1 MRQFLATMKM
11 PFLRKIRRHGF
22 LTLLIIMQ
30 PFVLLSGCTAFYHGD
45 TKRENQS
52 LETRLDSKV
61 PGLLNKYN
69 VPGAAMAIISDGE
82 IVYSKAWGVQ
92 RAGEGSQIDEQ
103 TLFEAASLTKPVFAY
118 GVIKLVR
125 DKKIDLD
132 KPLSEYLQEPY
143 IKEDERIH
151 KITARMVLSHTSGL
165 PNWRPEFLIK
175 TDTGIAYSDSP
186 GPLKIQFDPGTWFRY
201 SAEGYNYL
209 QHVVEDI
216 TEQRL
221 DLYMRDAVLDPL
233 SMNDSIFIWDEAK
246 KSSVAMPHNEE
257 GQVVDEWLWR
267 FHKPMAAGTLF
278 TTTADFAKFLSA
290 MLSTEEFFDSKL
302 NQNLSAQNL
311 ETMLQPQIEIGN
323 QLAWSLGWGLEEHEK
338 EWFFWQWGDNPGFKH
353 FAVGSR
359 SRRFAVVVF
368 TNGQNGENVYR
379 PIIEAVLGVKLNALE
394 NI

>member
-1 MRQFLATMKM
+1 MKM
-11 PFLRKIRRHGF
+11 PFLRKIRAHGF

-30 PFVLLSGCTAFYHGD
+30 PFVFLCGCTAFYHGE
-45 TKRENQS
+45 TKMENRS
-52 LETRLDSKV
+52 LEPWLDSKV

-69 VPGAAMAIISDGE
+69 VPGAAMAIIRDGE

-92 RAGEGSQIDEQ
+92 HTGEGSQIDEQ

-118 GVIKLVR
+118 GVFKLVR
-125 DKKIDLD
+125 DKKLDLD

-143 IKEDERIH
+143 IKGDERIH

-175 TDTGIAYSDSP
+175 TDTGIEYSKSP

-209 QHVVEDI
+209 QHVVENI
-216 TEQRL
+216 TEKRL
-221 DLYMRDAVLDPL
+221 DIYMRDAVLDPL
-233 SMNDSIFIWDEAK
+233 GMNNSTFIWEETK
-246 KSSVAMPHNEE
+246 ELSVAMPHNEE
-257 GQVVDEWLWR
+257 GQAVNEWLWR
-267 FHKPMAAGTLF
+267 FQEPMAAGTLF
-278 TTTADFAKFLSA
+278 ITVIDYARFLSA
-290 MLSTEEFFDSKL
+290 MLSTKESLHSGSAQD
-302 NQNLSAQNL
+302 LSAHDL
-311 ETMLQPQIEIGN
+311 ENMLQPQIEIGN
-323 QLAWSLGWGLEEHEK
+323 QLTWSLGWGLEEHEK

-359 SRRFAVVVF
+359 SRKFAVVVF
-368 TNGQNGENVYR
+368 TNGQNGESVFR

>member
-1 MRQFLATMKM
+1 MKM
-11 PFLRKIRRHGF
+11 PFLRKIRAHGF

-30 PFVLLSGCTAFYHGD
+30 PFLFLSGCTAIYHGD
-45 TKRENQS
+45 TKMENHS
-52 LETRLDSKV
+52 LETWLDSKV
-61 PGLLNKYN
+61 PDLLNKYN
-69 VPGAAMAIISDGE
+69 VPGASMAIIRNGE

-92 RAGEGSQIDEQ
+92 RAGEGSQIDDQ

-118 GVIKLVR
+118 GVLKLVR

-132 KPLSEYLQEPY
+132 QPLSEYLQEPY

-165 PNWRPEFLIK
+165 PNWRPEFLIE
-175 TDTGIAYSDSP
+175 TDTGIDYSKSP

-209 QHVVEDI
+209 QHVVENI

-221 DLYMRDAVLDPL
+221 DIYMRDAVLNPL
-233 SMNDSIFIWDEAK
+233 GMNASIFTYKEAK
-246 KSSVAMPHNEE
+246 ELSVAMPHNVE
-257 GQVVDEWLWR
+257 GQAVNKWLWR
-267 FHKPMAAGTLF
+267 FQKPMAAGTLF
-278 TTTADFAKFLSA
+278 TTVTDYAHFLSA
-290 MLSTEEFFDSKL
+290 MLSTKESMQSGSPQK
-302 NQNLSAQNL
+302 LSAHDL
-311 ETMLQPQIEIGN
+311 EKMLHPQIEIGN
-323 QLAWSLGWGLEEHEK
+323 QLAWSLGWGLEKHEK

-359 SRRFAVVVF
+359 SREFAVVMF
-368 TNGQNGENVYR
+368 TNGQNGERIYR
-379 PIIEAVLGVKLNALE
+379 PIIETVLGIKLNALE

>member
-1 MRQFLATMKM
+1 MKM
-11 PFLRKIRRHGF
+11 PFLRKIRAHGF

-30 PFVLLSGCTAFYHGD
+30 PFSFLSGCTAIYHGD
-45 TKRENQS
+45 TKMANLS

-61 PGLLNKYN
+61 PDLLNKYN
-69 VPGAAMAIISDGE
+69 VPGASMAIIRNGE

-92 RAGEGSQIDEQ
+92 RAGEGFQIDDQ

-118 GVIKLVR
+118 GVLKLVR

-132 KPLSEYLQEPY
+132 QPLSEYLQKPY

-165 PNWRPEFLIK
+165 PNWRPEFLIE
-175 TDTGIAYSDSP
+175 TDTGIDYSKSF

-209 QHVVEDI
+209 QHVVENI

-221 DLYMRDAVLDPL
+221 DFYMRDAVLNPL
-233 SMNDSIFIWDEAK
+233 GMNASIFTYKEAK
-246 KSSVAMPHNEE
+246 ELSVAMPHNEE
-257 GQVVDEWLWR
+257 GQVVNKWLWR
-267 FHKPMAAGTLF
+267 FQKPMAAGTLF
-278 TTTADFAKFLSA
+278 TTVTDYAHFLSA
-290 MLSTEEFFDSKL
+290 MLSTKESMQSGSPQKL
-302 NQNLSAQNL
+302 AAHDL
-311 ETMLQPQIEIGN
+311 EKMLHPQIEIGN
-323 QLAWSLGWGLEEHEK
+323 QLAWSLGWGLEKHEK
-338 EWFFWQWGDNPGFKH
+338 GWFFWQWGDNPGFKH

-359 SRRFAVVVF
+359 SREFAVVMF
-368 TNGQNGENVYR
+368 TNGQNGERVYR
-379 PIIEAVLGVKLNALE
+379 PIIEAVLGIKLNALE

>member
-1 MRQFLATMKM
+1 MKM
-11 PFLRKIRRHGF
+11 PFLRKIRAHGF

-69 VPGAAMAIISDGE
+69 VPGAAMAIIRNGE

-92 RAGEGSQIDEQ
+92 RAGEASQIDEQ

-118 GVIKLVR
+118 GVFKLVR

-151 KITARMVLSHTSGL
+151 KITSRMVLSHTSGL
-165 PNWRPEFLIK
+165 PNWRPEFLIE
-175 TDTGIAYSDSP
+175 TDTGIEYSKSP

-209 QHVVEDI
+209 QHVVENI

-221 DLYMRDAVLDPL
+221 DIYMRDAVLDPL
-233 SMNDSIFIWDEAK
+233 GMNASIFIWEETK
-246 KSSVAMPHNEE
+246 ELSVAMPHNEE
-257 GQVVDEWLWR
+257 GQAVNEWLWR
-267 FHKPMAAGTLF
+267 FQKPMAAGTLF
-278 TTTADFAKFLSA
+278 TTVTDYARFLSA
-290 MLSTEEFFDSKL
+290 MLSTKESL
-302 NQNLSAQNL
+302 HSGSLQNLSAHDL
-311 ETMLQPQIEIGN
+311 EKMLQPQIEIGN
-323 QLAWSLGWGLEEHEK
+323 QLAWSLGWGLEKHER

-359 SRRFAVVVF
+359 SQKLAVVVF
-368 TNGQNGENVYR
+368 TNGQNGKNVYR
-379 PIIEAVLGVKLNALE
+379 PIIGAILGVKLNALDE
-394 NI
+394 TD

>member
-1 MRQFLATMKM
+1 
-11 PFLRKIRRHGF
+11 
-22 LTLLIIMQ
+22 MQ

-69 VPGAAMAIISDGE
+69 VPGAAMAIIRNGE

-118 GVIKLVR
+118 GVFKLVR

-151 KITARMVLSHTSGL
+151 KITSRMVLSHTSGL
-165 PNWRPEFLIK
+165 PNWRPEFLIE
-175 TDTGIAYSDSP
+175 TDTGIEYSKSP

-209 QHVVEDI
+209 QHVVENI

-221 DLYMRDAVLDPL
+221 DIYMRDAVLDPL
-233 SMNDSIFIWDEAK
+233 GMNASIFIWEETK
-246 KSSVAMPHNEE
+246 ELSVAMPHNEE
-257 GQVVDEWLWR
+257 GQAVNEWLWQ
-267 FHKPMAAGTLF
+267 FQKPMAAGTLF
-278 TTTADFAKFLSA
+278 TSVTDYARFLSA
-290 MLSTEEFFDSKL
+290 MLSTKESL
-302 NQNLSAQNL
+302 HSGSLQNLSAHDL
-311 ETMLQPQIEIGN
+311 EKMLEPQIEIGN
-323 QLAWSLGWGLEEHEK
+323 QLAWSLGWGLEKHEK

-359 SRRFAVVVF
+359 SQKLAVVVF
-368 TNGQNGENVYR
+368 TNGQNGKNVYR
-379 PIIEAVLGVKLNALE
+379 PIIGAILGVKLNALE
-394 NI
+394 ETD

>member
-1 MRQFLATMKM
+1 
-11 PFLRKIRRHGF
+11 
-22 LTLLIIMQ
+22 MQ

-69 VPGAAMAIISDGE
+69 VPGAAMAIIRNGE
-82 IVYSKAWGVQ
+82 IVDSKAWGVQ

-143 IKEDERIH
+143 IKKDERIH

-165 PNWRPEFLIK
+165 PNWRPKFLIE
-175 TDTGIAYSDSP
+175 TDTGIEYSKSP
-186 GPLKIQFDPGTWFRY
+186 GPLKIQFDPGTWFGY

-209 QHVVEDI
+209 QHVVENI

-221 DLYMRDAVLDPL
+221 DIYMRDAVLDPL
-233 SMNDSIFIWDEAK
+233 GMNASIFIWEETK
-246 KSSVAMPHNEE
+246 ELSVAMPHNEE
-257 GQVVDEWLWR
+257 GQAVNEWLWR
-267 FHKPMAAGTLF
+267 FQKPMAAGTLF
-278 TTTADFAKFLSA
+278 TTVTDYARFLSA
-290 MLSTEEFFDSKL
+290 MLSTKESL
-302 NQNLSAQNL
+302 HSGSPQNLSAHDL
-311 ETMLQPQIEIGN
+311 EKMLQPQIEIGN
-323 QLAWSLGWGLEEHEK
+323 QLAWSLGWGLEKHEK

-359 SRRFAVVVF
+359 SQKLAVVVF
-368 TNGQNGENVYR
+368 TNGQNGKNVYR
-379 PIIEAVLGVKLNALE
+379 PIIGAILGVKLNALE
-394 NI
+394 ETD

>member
-1 MRQFLATMKM
+1 MKM
-11 PFLRKIRRHGF
+11 PFLRKIRAHGF

-30 PFVLLSGCTAFYHGD
+30 PLVLLSGCTAIYHGD
-45 TKRENQS
+45 TKMENHS
-52 LETRLDSKV
+52 LETWLDSKV
-61 PGLLNKYN
+61 PDLLNKYN
-69 VPGAAMAIISDGE
+69 VPGVSMAIIRDGE

-118 GVIKLVR
+118 GVLKLVR

-143 IKEDERIH
+143 IKKDERIH

-165 PNWRPEFLIK
+165 PNWRPKFLIE
-175 TDTGIAYSDSP
+175 TDTGIEYSKSP

-209 QHVVEDI
+209 QYVVENI

-221 DLYMRDAVLDPL
+221 DIYMRDAVLDPL
-233 SMNDSIFIWDEAK
+233 GMNASIFIWEETK
-246 KSSVAMPHNEE
+246 ELSVAMPHNEE
-257 GQVVDEWLWR
+257 GQAVNEWLWR
-267 FHKPMAAGTLF
+267 FQKPMAAGTLF
-278 TTTADFAKFLSA
+278 TTVTDYARFLSA
-290 MLSTEEFFDSKL
+290 MLSTKESL
-302 NQNLSAQNL
+302 HSGSPQNLSEYDL
-311 ETMLQPQIEIGN
+311 EKMLQPQIEIGN
-323 QLAWSLGWGLEEHEK
+323 QLAWSLGRGLEKHK
-338 EWFFWQWGDNPGFKH
+338 KDWYFWQWGDNPGFKH

-359 SRRFAVVVF
+359 SQKFAVVIF

-379 PIIEAVLGVKLNALE
+379 PIIEAIVGDKLNALE

>member
-1 MRQFLATMKM
+1 MKM
-11 PFLRKIRRHGF
+11 PFLRNIRAHGF
-22 LTLLIIMQ
+22 LTLLIMMQ
-30 PFVLLSGCTAFYHGD
+30 PFALLPGCTAFYHGD
-45 TKRENQS
+45 TKSENQS

-61 PGLLNKYN
+61 PSLLNKFN
-69 VPGAAMAIISDGE
+69 VPGAAMAIIRDGE

-118 GVIKLVR
+118 GVFKLVR

-165 PNWRPEFLIK
+165 PNWRPKFLIE
-175 TDTGIAYSDSP
+175 TDTGIDYSKSP
-186 GPLKIQFDPGTWFRY
+186 GPLKIKFDPGTWFGY

-209 QHVVEDI
+209 QHVVENI

-221 DLYMRDAVLDPL
+221 DIYMRDAVLDPL
-233 SMNDSIFIWDEAK
+233 GMNASIFIWEGTK
-246 KSSVAMPHNEE
+246 ELSVAMPHNEE
-257 GQVVDEWLWR
+257 GQAVNEWLWR
-267 FHKPMAAGTLF
+267 FQKPMAAGTLF
-278 TTTADFAKFLSA
+278 TTVTDYARFLSA
-290 MLSTEEFFDSKL
+290 MLSTKESL
-302 NQNLSAQNL
+302 HSGLPQNLSAHDL
-311 ETMLQPQIEIGN
+311 EKMLQPQIEIGN
-323 QLAWSLGWGLEEHEK
+323 QLAWSLGWGLEKHEK
-338 EWFFWQWGDNPGFKH
+338 EWLFWQWGDNPGFKH

-359 SRRFAVVVF
+359 SRRFAIVVF
-368 TNGQNGENVYR
+368 TNGQNGESVYR
-379 PIIEAVLGVKLNALE
+379 PIIETVLGIKLNALE

>member
-1 MRQFLATMKM
+1 
-11 PFLRKIRRHGF
+11 
-22 LTLLIIMQ
+22 MQ

-69 VPGAAMAIISDGE
+69 VPGAAMAIIRNGE

-92 RAGEGSQIDEQ
+92 RAGEGSKIDEQ

-118 GVIKLVR
+118 GVFKLVR

-132 KPLSEYLQEPY
+132 KPLSEYLREPY

-151 KITARMVLSHTSGL
+151 KITSRMVLSHTSGL
-165 PNWRPEFLIK
+165 PNWRPELLIE
-175 TDTGIAYSDSP
+175 TDTGIEYSKSP

-209 QHVVEDI
+209 QHVVENI

-221 DLYMRDAVLDPL
+221 DIYMRDAVLDPL
-233 SMNDSIFIWDEAK
+233 AMNASIFIWEETKELA
-246 KSSVAMPHNEE
+246 VAMPHNEE
-257 GQVVDEWLWR
+257 GQAVNEWLWR
-267 FHKPMAAGTLF
+267 FQKPMAAGTLF
-278 TTTADFAKFLSA
+278 TTVTDYARFLSA
-290 MLSTEEFFDSKL
+290 MLSTKESL
-302 NQNLSAQNL
+302 HSGSLQNLSAHDL
-311 ETMLQPQIEIGN
+311 EKMLEPQIEIGN
-323 QLAWSLGWGLEEHEK
+323 QLAWSLGWGLEKHEK

-359 SRRFAVVVF
+359 SREFAVVMF
-368 TNGQNGENVYR
+368 TNGQNGESVYR
-379 PIIEAVLGVKLNALE
+379 PIIETVLGIKLNALE

>member
-1 MRQFLATMKM
+1 M
-11 PFLRKIRRHGF
+11 
-22 LTLLIIMQ
+22 MQ

-45 TKRENQS
+45 TKSKKQS

-61 PGLLNKYN
+61 PSLLNKFN
-69 VPGAAMAIISDGE
+69 VPGAAMAIIRDGE

-92 RAGEGSQIDEQ
+92 RAGEGSRIDEQ

-118 GVIKLVR
+118 GVFKLVR

-165 PNWRPEFLIK
+165 PNWRPKFLIE
-175 TDTGIAYSDSP
+175 TDTGIDYSKSP
-186 GPLKIQFDPGTWFRY
+186 GPLKIKFDPGTWFGY

-209 QHVVEDI
+209 QHVVENI

-221 DLYMRDAVLDPL
+221 DIYMRDAVLDPL
-233 SMNDSIFIWDEAK
+233 GMNASIFIWEGTK
-246 KSSVAMPHNEE
+246 ELSVAMPHNEE
-257 GQVVDEWLWR
+257 GQAVNEWLWR
-267 FHKPMAAGTLF
+267 FQKPMAAGTLF
-278 TTTADFAKFLSA
+278 TTVRDYARFLSA
-290 MLSTEEFFDSKL
+290 MLSTKESL
-302 NQNLSAQNL
+302 HSGLPQNLSAHDL
-311 ETMLQPQIEIGN
+311 EKMLQPQIEIGN
-323 QLAWSLGWGLEEHEK
+323 QLAWSLGWGLEKHEK
-338 EWFFWQWGDNPGFKH
+338 EWLFWQWGDNPGFKH

-359 SRRFAVVVF
+359 SREFAVVVF
-368 TNGQNGENVYR
+368 TNGQNGESVYR
-379 PIIEAVLGVKLNALE
+379 PIIETVLGIKLNALE